1 VIVAAVILWTLTA
14 LVVGLAVWGLLIEPQ
29 LLEVTRL
36 TLPLPRLPEDLRGF
50 TIGHLS
56 DMHLRGNAASR
67 RLAERACA
75 ELLALRPELICLSGD
90 VVDHAEFLAEGIEL
104 LRRLAAPLGVFLV
117 LGNHDCDA
125 TMEDFLAGNPACDH
139 AQELWREALRATD
152 VTLLDNEARALE
164 VRGRRA
170 VLVGIGDL
178 CAGQD
183 DLPAALREAPAGDL
197 RLLLCHSPDAIDLPE
212 AEWADLVM
220 AGHTHGGQM
229 QIPGIGAVWAP
240 VWRLRHRAS
249 GLLRLGQTLL
259 FVSRGL
265 SSGLPA
271 RINCRP
277 QVALLELVPGD
288 LEGLPR
294 THRVPPM
301 IVPERCEA

>member
-1 VIVAAVILWTLTA
+1 MIGAAVVLWTLTGLVLA
-14 LVVGLAVWGLLIEPQ
+14 LAGWGLLIEPH

-36 TLPLPRLPEDLRGF
+36 TVPLPRLPEELRGF

-56 DMHLRGNAASR
+56 DMHLRGNASAR
-67 RLAERACA
+67 RVAERACA
-75 ELLALRPELICLSGD
+75 ELMALQPELICLSGD
-90 VVDHAEFLAEGIEL
+90 VVDHASHLPEGIAL

-125 TMEDFLAGNPACDH
+125 TMEDYLAGNPESDQ
-139 AQELWREALRATD
+139 AQEKWREALRATE
-152 VTLLDNEARALE
+152 VALLDNEARTLE
-164 VRGRRA
+164 VRGRRV

-183 DLPAALREAPAGDL
+183 DLPAALRGAPAGDL
-197 RLLLCHSPDAIDLPE
+197 HLLLCHSPDTIDLPE
-212 AEWADLVM
+212 ADWADLVL

-229 QIPGIGAVWAP
+229 QIPGFGAVWAP
-240 VWRLRHRAS
+240 VWRRRERAS

-288 LEGLPR
+288 PAGLP
-294 THRVPPM
+294 TTQRVPH
-301 IVPERCEA
+301 VTSAEECHA